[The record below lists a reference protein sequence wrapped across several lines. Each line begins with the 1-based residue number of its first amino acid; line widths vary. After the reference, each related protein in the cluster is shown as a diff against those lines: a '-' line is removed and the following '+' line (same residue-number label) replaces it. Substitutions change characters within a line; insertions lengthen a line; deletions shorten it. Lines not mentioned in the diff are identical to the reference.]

1 MGIRDECAFSGGK
14 YTHEGPRKKLRTA
27 ISIALE
33 PDALK
38 AGQIIETDD
47 EILIA
52 DEAFIASAKQ
62 NYADYAE
69 LIQYL
74 DDWESGLL
82 APPSRAEYDA
92 MPEVI
97 LQARRIFRDEL
108 NKYRDAHKT
117 KG

>member
-1 MGIRDECAFSGGK
+1 VGHRRIDEGTG
-14 YTHEGPRKKLRTA
+14 KKLRTA
-27 ISIALE
+27 ISVALE

-52 DEAFIASAKQ
+52 DEAFIASVKQ
-62 NYADYAE
+62 NCADHAE

-92 MPEVI
+92 MPEAI

-108 NKYRDAHKT
+108 NKYRNAHKA